1 MQLSQVFLLAFGLL
15 AALGTATAQ
24 EKPQAARMQAGV
36 PVVVAAVTAQDVPI
50 WLRGIGQV
58 KPQQSVEIR
67 PQVDGL
73 LQQVLVREGD
83 MVQAGQLL
91 ATLDDRA
98 IKAALAQAQAQR
110 AVAEAKLNVAKRDL
124 KRYQNLSQSQAISA
138 QQKDQQQATVQQLQ
152 AELQSVEAQIN
163 AQQVQLSF
171 TQIHA
176 PIAGQ
181 VGIRNVDAGNY
192 VRPSDTQ
199 GLFSVVQLDPISVE
213 MALPQAQLP
222 QLQQLMQQ
230 VRQQQAVPVE
240 AFVRDGGDK
249 LASGTL
255 TVVDNRVST
264 GSGTIRIKA
273 DFANPIQALWP
284 AQTVVV
290 ALRSKLLP
298 QALTIPVKA
307 LQQGPQGAFVWR
319 IDGDKAT
326 VQPVQVLESTETVIV
341 VSGVSAGQQVVVDGQ
356 SRLRPGA
363 TVVIK
368 TAAEQAQ
375 ANKTRKEAKQAAAE
389 HAA

>member
-1 MQLSQVFLLAFGLL
+1 MKRTLTW
-15 AALGTATAQ
+15 LGIFTAMTVTTPAIAQ
-24 EKPQAARMQAGV
+24 QKPQAPAV
-36 PVVVAAVTAQDVPI
+36 PVVVAAVTAQDVPV

-73 LQQVLVREGD
+73 LQQVLVREGE
-83 MVQAGQLL
+83 MVTAGQLL

-98 IKAALAQAQAQR
+98 IKAALAQAKAQR
-110 AVAEAKLNVAKRDL
+110 AVVEAKLNVAKRDL
-124 KRYQNLSQSQAISA
+124 QRYQNLSQSQAISA
-138 QQKDQQQATVQQLQ
+138 QQKDQQQANVQQLQ
-152 AELQSVEAQIN
+152 AELQSVDAQIN

-176 PIAGQ
+176 PISGQ

-240 AFVRDGGDK
+240 AYVQDGGEK

-255 TVVDNRVST
+255 AVVDNKVSP

-273 DFANPIQALWP
+273 DFANPAQALWP

-307 LQQGPQGAFVWR
+307 LQQGPQGAFVWSV
-319 IDGDKAT
+319 DGDKAK
-326 VQPVQVLESTETVIV
+326 VQPVQVLESNETVVV
-341 VSGVSAGQQVVVDGQ
+341 VSGVSAGTQVVVDGQ

-375 ANKTRKEAKQAAAE
+375 ANKLKKDAKQAAAE

>member
-1 MQLSQVFLLAFGLL
+1 MRHTLTWLGLFSAITLAMP
-15 AALGTATAQ
+15 AIAQ
-24 EKPQAARMQAGV
+24 QKPSGAGMQAGV
-36 PVVVAAVTAQDVPI
+36 PVVVATVTAQDVPV

-73 LQQVLVREGD
+73 LQQVLVREGE
-83 MVQAGQLL
+83 MVTAGQLL

-98 IKAALAQAQAQR
+98 IKAALAQAKAQR
-110 AVAEAKLNVAKRDL
+110 AVVEAKLNVAKRDL
-124 KRYQNLSQSQAISA
+124 QRYQNLSQSQAISA
-138 QQKDQQQATVQQLQ
+138 QQKDQQQANVQQLQ
-152 AELQSVEAQIN
+152 AELQSVDAQIN

-240 AFVRDGGDK
+240 AYVQDGGEK

-255 TVVDNRVST
+255 TVVDNKVSA

-273 DFANPIQALWP
+273 DFANPAQALWP

-307 LQQGPQGAFVWR
+307 LQQGPQGAFVWSV
-319 IDGDKAT
+319 DGDKAK
-326 VQPVQVLESTETVIV
+326 VLPVQVLESTETVVV

-363 TVVIK
+363 TVLIK

-375 ANKTRKEAKQAAAE
+375 AAKAKKDAKQAAAE

>member
-1 MQLSQVFLLAFGLL
+1 MRQTLTWLGIFSAIALAVP
-15 AALGTATAQ
+15 AAAQ
-24 EKPQAARMQAGV
+24 QKPQAPAV
-36 PVVVAAVTAQDVPI
+36 PVVVATVTAQDVPV

-73 LQQVLVREGD
+73 LQQVLVREGE
-83 MVQAGQLL
+83 MVSAGQLL

-98 IKAALAQAQAQR
+98 IKAALAQAKAQR
-110 AVAEAKLNVAKRDL
+110 AVVEAKLNVAKRDL
-124 KRYQNLSQSQAISA
+124 QRYQNLSQSQAISA
-138 QQKDQQQATVQQLQ
+138 QQKDQQQANVQQLQ
-152 AELQSVEAQIN
+152 AELQSVDAQIN

-176 PIAGQ
+176 PISGQ

-240 AFVRDGGDK
+240 AFVQDGGEK

-255 TVVDNRVST
+255 AVVDNKVST

-273 DFANPIQALWP
+273 DFTNPTQALWP

-290 ALRSKLLP
+290 ALRSKLLA

-307 LQQGPQGAFVWR
+307 LQQGPQGAFVWTV
-319 IDGDKAT
+319 DGDKAK
-326 VQPVQVLESTETVIV
+326 VVPVQVQESTETVVV

-363 TVVIK
+363 TVLIK

-375 ANKTRKEAKQAAAE
+375 AAKAKKQAKQAAAE

>member
-1 MQLSQVFLLAFGLL
+1 MRQTLTWLGIFSAIALAVP
-15 AALGTATAQ
+15 AVAQ
-24 EKPQAARMQAGV
+24 QKPQAPAV
-36 PVVVAAVTAQDVPI
+36 PVVVATVTAQDVPV

-73 LQQVLVREGD
+73 LQQVLVREGE
-83 MVQAGQLL
+83 MVSAGQLL

-98 IKAALAQAQAQR
+98 IKAALAQAKAQR
-110 AVAEAKLNVAKRDL
+110 AVVEAKLNVAKRDL
-124 KRYQNLSQSQAISA
+124 QRYQNLSQSQAISA
-138 QQKDQQQATVQQLQ
+138 QQKDQQQANVQQLQ
-152 AELQSVEAQIN
+152 AELQSVDAQIN

-176 PIAGQ
+176 PISGQ

-240 AFVRDGGDK
+240 AFVQDGGEK

-255 TVVDNRVST
+255 AVVDNKVSP

-273 DFANPIQALWP
+273 DFANPAHALWP

-290 ALRSKLLP
+290 ALRSKLLA

-307 LQQGPQGAFVWR
+307 LQQGPQGAFVWTV
-319 IDGDKAT
+319 DGDKAK
-326 VQPVQVLESTETVIV
+326 VVPVQVQESTETVVV

-363 TVVIK
+363 TVLIK

-375 ANKTRKEAKQAAAE
+375 AAKAKKQAKQAAAE

>member
-1 MQLSQVFLLAFGLL
+1 MRFTLTWLGIFTAMTLATP
-15 AALGTATAQ
+15 ALAQ

-36 PVVVAAVTAQDVPI
+36 PVVVAAVTAQDVPV

-83 MVQAGQLL
+83 MVKAGQLL

-240 AFVRDGGDK
+240 AFVRDDGDK
-249 LASGTL
+249 LASGSL
-255 TVVDNRVST
+255 VVVDNKVSS

-273 DFANPIQALWP
+273 DFANPTLALWP

-307 LQQGPQGAFVWR
+307 LQQGPQGAFVWTV
-319 IDGDKAT
+319 DGDKAK

-363 TVVIK
+363 AVVIK

-375 ANKTRKEAKQAAAE
+375 ANKVKKDAKQAAAE

>member
-1 MQLSQVFLLAFGLL
+1 MKRTLTW
-15 AALGTATAQ
+15 LGIFTAMTVTTPAIAQ
-24 EKPQAARMQAGV
+24 QKPQAQAV
-36 PVVVAAVTAQDVPI
+36 PVVVATVTAQDVPV

-73 LQQVLVREGD
+73 LQQVLVREGE
-83 MVQAGQLL
+83 MVSAGQLL

-98 IKAALAQAQAQR
+98 IKAALAQAKAQR
-110 AVAEAKLNVAKRDL
+110 AVVEAKLNVAKRDL
-124 KRYQNLSQSQAISA
+124 QRYQNLSQSQAISA
-138 QQKDQQQATVQQLQ
+138 QQKDQQQANVQQLQ
-152 AELQSVEAQIN
+152 AELQSVDAQIN

-176 PIAGQ
+176 PISGQ

-192 VRPSDTQ
+192 VRPSDSQ
-199 GLFSVVQLDPISVE
+199 GLFSLVQLDPISVE

-240 AFVRDGGDK
+240 AFVQDGGEK

-255 TVVDNRVST
+255 AVVDNKVSA

-273 DFANPIQALWP
+273 DFANPTQVLWP

-290 ALRSKLLP
+290 ALRSKLLT

-307 LQQGPQGAFVWR
+307 LQQGPQGAFVWSV
-319 IDGDKAT
+319 DGDKAK
-326 VQPVQVLESTETVIV
+326 VLLVQVLESTETVVV

-363 TVVIK
+363 TVLIK

-375 ANKTRKEAKQAAAE
+375 AAKAKKQAKQAAAE